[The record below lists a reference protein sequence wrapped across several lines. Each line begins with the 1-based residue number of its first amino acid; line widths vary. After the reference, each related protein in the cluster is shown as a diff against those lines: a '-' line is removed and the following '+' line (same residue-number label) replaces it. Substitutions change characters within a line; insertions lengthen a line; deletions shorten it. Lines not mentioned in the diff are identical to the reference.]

1 MQVSQMKKFY
11 TFLTLFLLL
20 MFNQGKLCL
29 ATDSNIP
36 KTVDELIKIIAVDEQ
51 KIRQNIPIWDE
62 LKYRDY
68 SLDEYG
74 LLENDKSR
82 LFIKVFMA
90 KIKYIKRN
98 AQNPEVNLN
107 LPLNPDTKRIDEKKL
122 IERTKL
128 EILNLLGF
136 YEADVLPANSTRV
149 SIFNPNK

>member
-1 MQVSQMKKFY
+1 MKRLY

-20 MFNQGKLCL
+20 MFNQVQLCL
-29 ATDSNIP
+29 ATDANIS
-36 KTVDELIKIIAVDEQ
+36 KTVDELIKIIGVDEQ
-51 KIRQNIPIWDE
+51 KIRQSIPIWDE
-62 LKYRDY
+62 LKNKDY
-68 SLDEYG
+68 SLEEYG

-98 AQNPEVNLN
+98 AQNPEANLN
-107 LPLNPDTKRIDEKKL
+107 LPLNPDTKRIDEKQL

-136 YEADVLPANSTRV
+136 YEADILPAFSTKV
-149 SIFNPNK
+149 SLFNPNK